1 MSFKK
6 KPSLFLIWLVN
17 RAASLL
23 STFDIDAKYLCVAE
37 VWP

>member
-6 KPSLFLIWLVN
+6 LSLFLMWLVN
-17 RAASLL
+17 RAASLP
-23 STFDIDAKYLCVAE
+23 TFDIDAKYLCVAE